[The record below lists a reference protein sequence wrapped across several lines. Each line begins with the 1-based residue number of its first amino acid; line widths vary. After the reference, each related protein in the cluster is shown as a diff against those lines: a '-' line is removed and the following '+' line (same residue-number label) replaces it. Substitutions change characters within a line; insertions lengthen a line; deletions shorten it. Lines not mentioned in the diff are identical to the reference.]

1 MAVRK
6 NVTDDFKK
14 ELGDVKFI
22 IDSAA
27 KLIQQI
33 KATIKKCRNLSK
45 RMRNSRQPTTALP
58 LSGGYPL
65 LMPRPLSL
73 TQTTLKTLEAMQR
86 R

>member
-1 MAVRK
+1 MQELIEE
-6 NVTDDFKK
+6 DEELK
-14 ELGDVKFI
+14 E
-22 IDSAA
+22 
-27 KLIQQI
+27 
-33 KATIKKCRNLSK
+33 
-45 RMRNSRQPTTALP
+45 PTTALP